1 MEEIYIYIV
10 MPKLQ
15 NRIATLRIDWMQQAF
30 YFF

>member
-1 MEEIYIYIV
+1 MEKIYIV

>member
-1 MEEIYIYIV
+1 MEKYIYIV

-15 NRIATLRIDWMQQAF
+15 NRIAALRIDWMQQAF